1 MSYFWKYS
9 FFASGSCESQDFLK
23 NNEIFRNRISQLLHS
38 DIVVVICSHQT
49 RYYFNNWCPQWCCQN
64 CRNLL
69 NCQTIGNCRSLR
81 NCRNHSPRLKELIL
95 IVFCK
100 WVKTVISPCPDL
112 AYSCSWVRDIIQ
124 DFPWSQVSCQAKWQ
138 RRWKTSFWEVCPKVF
153 LLKMLTLDWYQIVL
167 HSIFYWQLGDSS
179 FLLKIWAFGVKGN
192 LYQSNQGICVAVI
205 DDVKIIS
212 NQEQNQ
218 ISSKYYSQGKSP

>member
-1 MSYFWKYS
+1 MILSYFWKYS

-167 HSIFYWQLGDSS
+167 HSIFYWQLGIHHSYLKYE
-179 FLLKIWAFGVKGN
+179 LLASREI
-192 LYQSNQGICVAVI
+192 YT
-205 DDVKIIS
+205 
-212 NQEQNQ
+212 NQ
-218 ISSKYYSQGKSP
+218 IKAYVSRSSMM